1 MTDRAGAET
10 GRRGFLGM
18 VAGTGLLATGAQ
30 AETPKAAPLPLD
42 LMFSARIEVGKPI
55 EQGLVDG
62 RRQRFIPI
70 TGGRVS
76 GPKLS
81 GVVLPGGGDWQT
93 ILPGGL
99 TQIMARYALQ
109 AEDGTV
115 IAITNPGVRTATAEV
130 VERLSKGED
139 VDPSLYYFRTTPV
152 FEVASGPFDWL
163 RRHVFIGR
171 GIRRPDHVLMEVYRV
186 G

>member
-1 MTDRAGAET
+1 MTSGIDAAT

-30 AETPKAAPLPLD
+30 AEPPKVQPLPLD
-42 LMFSARIEVGKPI
+42 LMFSARIEVGKPV

-70 TGGRVS
+70 TGGTVS
-76 GPKLS
+76 GPKLN

-109 AEDGTV
+109 AEDGTRC
-115 IAITNPGVRTATAEV
+115 AHGHGRNCR
-130 VERLSKGED
+130 
-139 VDPSLYYFRTTPV
+139 TPV
-152 FEVASGPFDWL
+152 KRGGCRSFALLFPHHTRFRSGERTL
-163 RRHVFIGR
+163 
-171 GIRRPDHVLMEVYRV
+171 
-186 G
+186 